1 MSMIL
6 MVEAMNAK
14 VGNPGRKL
22 VLLKLADNANDSGVC
37 WPSYQ
42 HVADQCEMGR
52 STVKAHIKALEE
64 AGFLSV
70 MERNGGKS
78 SNKFQLHIGRGEG
91 AKREAKTRSK
101 SDPVENGP
109 GQDLTPTRSGSA
121 PGPGQDLTPEPI
133 TEPVIEPVTKHS
145 CPVAKK
151 TATTREAEDSF
162 ALAWQHY
169 PKREGSNPKNHALS
183 AWKARLTEGHTP
195 EVMLTGLRRYLSYC
209 QTKGN
214 MGTGFVMQAKRFF
227 GPSLEFLNDWEVSAN
242 QGGGSGMVDPDDT
255 SWIHGDWGY

>member
-1 MSMIL
+1 MS
-6 MVEAMNAK
+6 N
-14 VGNPGRKL
+14 
-22 VLLKLADNANDSGVC
+22 
-37 WPSYQ
+37 Y
-42 HVADQCEMGR
+42 
-52 STVKAHIKALEE
+52 
-64 AGFLSV
+64 
-70 MERNGGKS
+70 ERNFKGVWIPADIWLNTGLSIQEKIMLVEIDS
-78 SNKFQLHIGRGEG
+78 LNACPNRGCWAGNEHFAKFFGL
-91 AKREAKTRSK
+91 SK
-101 SDPVENGP
+101 SRVSEVITS
-109 GQDLTPTRSGSA
+109 LTKKGYLRVVFQRQGK
-121 PGPGQDLTPEPI
+121 QI
-133 TEPVIEPVTKHS
+133 TERNIFTVTPFGKQEGVFGKDGEPLRDPEDPPSGNAEGNNTNFNNTDNTNKP

-151 TATTREAEDSF
+151 TATTREGEAAFD
-162 ALAWQHY
+162 LAWQHY